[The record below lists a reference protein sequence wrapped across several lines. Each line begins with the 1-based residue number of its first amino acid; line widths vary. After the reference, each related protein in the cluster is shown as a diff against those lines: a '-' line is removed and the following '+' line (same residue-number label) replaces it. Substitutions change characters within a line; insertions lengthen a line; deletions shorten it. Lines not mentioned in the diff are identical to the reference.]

1 MDVGS
6 FCCGTIGTV
15 KNRHP
20 ERHTNVILAG
30 DIGGTKTNLA
40 LYDWNIERTDPV
52 RLESFPS
59 RDFTSLEEILEE
71 FLHAPSTSSA
81 PETSEAVESTSTDD
95 GVTPTESLHIQ
106 AACFGIA
113 GPVIDNRSH
122 TTNLPWTVD
131 GASIS
136 KQFAIPLVRLL
147 NDLEATAYGILLLRP
162 DEIEVLNKG
171 VPPTKRQA
179 LALIA
184 AGTGLG
190 QSILFWDGSSYRPMP
205 SEGGHADFAP
215 TNDNEIELLRYLR
228 SQYLH
233 VSYERLLS
241 GPGLHAIYEY
251 LRDTRKNEPTWLAEK
266 IKAGNPAAEIA
277 EAGLKG
283 QADIAKQALDIFAS
297 IYGAEAGNLAL
308 KALSLDG
315 VYIGGGIAPKLIT
328 KLQDGTFMKAFANKG
343 RYKRLMANMPVN
355 VVMNPHTALLGAAS
369 VAAALSHAPVH

>member
-1 MDVGS
+1 M
-6 FCCGTIGTV
+6 
-15 KNRHP
+15 
-20 ERHTNVILAG
+20 ILAG

-40 LYDWNIERTDPV
+40 LYDWNIERTEPV

-59 RDFTSLEEILEE
+59 REYTSLEEILEE
-71 FLHAPSTSSA
+71 FLNAHPTSSA
-81 PETSEAVESTSTDD
+81 PEMSDTMEPEFADVGGKS
-95 GVTPTESLHIQ
+95 TESVQIQ

-113 GPVIDNRSH
+113 GPVIENRSQ

-131 GASIS
+131 GSSIS

-147 NDLEATAYGILLLRP
+147 NDLEATAYGVLLLRP
-162 DEIEVLNKG
+162 DEIEVLNGG
-171 VPPTKRQA
+171 VPPAKRQA

-190 QSILFWDGSSYRPMP
+190 QAILYWDGSSYRPMP
-205 SEGGHADFAP
+205 SEGGHTDFAP

-328 KLQDGTFMKAFANKG
+328 KLHDGMFMKAFTNKG
-343 RYKRLMANMPVN
+343 RYKRMMTNIPVN
-355 VVMNPHTALLGAAS
+355 VVMNPHTALIGAAS
-369 VAAALSHAPVH
+369 VAAALSHAPVRG